1 MGVLLKSKE
10 IFLVNRLF
18 SNLSEKL
25 MSGMYLADNLEV
37 IQRGCLMKGFV
48 RFLSMLIFIVLLPV
62 TARAAGGGVID
73 KGDTVFLLVS
83 SALVLLMTPGLALFY
98 GGMVRSKNVLSTGMH
113 SFILMGAV
121 TIVWVLFGYS
131 LAFGPDIGGLL
142 GGLSHLGL
150 KGVGV
155 APDPDYAS
163 TVPALAFM
171 TFQMMFAIITP
182 ALISGAVAERIK
194 FSSYF
199 VFTLLWVIIVYCP
212 LAHWVWGK
220 GGWLGKM
227 GALDFAGG
235 TVVHISSGVSALAAA
250 IVLGKRKGF
259 KSEILAPH
267 NLPLTLLGTG
277 LLWFGWFGF
286 NAGSALE
293 SGGIAT
299 IAFVTT
305 HIASASGALGWSLV
319 EWLKRGKPTAL
330 GAASGAVAGLVG
342 ITPGAGFVSP
352 MAAILIGGGA
362 GAICF
367 FGVSI
372 KMRYN
377 FDDALDVVG
386 VHGVGGTF
394 GALATGIFASTVI
407 NPSGS
412 NGLLHGNPGQLL
424 IQGVGV
430 LATILFAFGASYILL
445 KIIHAT
451 MGLRVEMDDEI
462 MGLDLSEH
470 GESAYNL

>member
-1 MGVLLKSKE
+1 
-10 IFLVNRLF
+10 
-18 SNLSEKL
+18 
-25 MSGMYLADNLEV
+25 MYLAIDLRV
-37 IQRGCLMKGFV
+37 IKRRCVMRKFFPVLALF
-48 RFLSMLIFIVLLPV
+48 FCFIIVPI
-62 TARAAGGGVID
+62 AAHAAGGGAIN
-73 KGDTVFLLVS
+73 KGDTTFLLIS

-98 GGMVRSKNVLSTGMH
+98 GGMVRSKNVLSTVMH
-113 SFILMGAV
+113 SFILMGVV
-121 TIVWVLFGYS
+121 TVIWVLFGYS
-131 LAFGPDIGGLL
+131 LAFGTDIGGIL
-142 GGLSHLGL
+142 GSLNHLGL

-155 APDPDYAS
+155 NPDPDYAS

-194 FSSYF
+194 FSSF
-199 VFTLLWVIIVYCP
+199 IVFTLLWVIIVYCP

-227 GALDFAGG
+227 GTLDFAGG

-259 KSEILAPH
+259 KTEIMAPH
-267 NLPLTLLGTG
+267 SLPLTLLGTG

-293 SGGIAT
+293 SGGVAT

-319 EWLKRGKPTAL
+319 EWIKRGKPTAL

-362 GAICF
+362 GALCF

-372 KMRYN
+372 KMRCN

-386 VHGVGGTF
+386 IHGVGGTF
-394 GALATGIFASTVI
+394 GALATGIFASTAI
-407 NPSGS
+407 NPSGA

-424 IQGVGV
+424 VQGVGV
-430 LATILFAFGASYILL
+430 IATILFAFFASYILL
-445 KIIHAT
+445 KLIHVI
-451 MGLRVEMDDEI
+451 MGLRVDDDEEI
-462 MGLDLSEH
+462 MGLDISEH
-470 GESAYNL
+470 GESAYSA